1 MIKIIISS
9 CVFTIIMVLIYKY
22 FYIFLPLKK
31 LMIKDI
37 NEDLKKFDINLIND
51 IKYIKNINCEIKNIN
66 FFKKKR
72 YICFNVYIDKKLYI
86 LDKLQN
92 KNDITLIKSHIKI
105 FINRHFVYMN
115 FDFDDIK
122 YIFE

>member
-1 MIKIIISS
+1 
-9 CVFTIIMVLIYKY
+9 MVLIYKY